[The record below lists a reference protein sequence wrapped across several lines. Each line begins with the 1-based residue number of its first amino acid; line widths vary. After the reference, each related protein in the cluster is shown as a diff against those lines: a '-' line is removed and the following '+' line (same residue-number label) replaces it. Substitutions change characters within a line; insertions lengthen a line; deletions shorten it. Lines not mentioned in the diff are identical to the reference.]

1 MWEQLVRRGR
11 SLAEALN
18 SPFLVERVQNY
29 FGVYRLAKN
38 GQQNGGARNGYA
50 AAKAERPASVRCR
63 VERPVWYHL
72 FRFGSLLGYEAFYA
86 TFFPFILWN
95 WDAVVC
101 RRVLLAWALVM
112 YCGGLAKDLLRWPR
126 PASPPVVQLDRAYA
140 AEFGMPSTH
149 AMTGATVPFG
159 LLLWTQQRYEYCYHT
174 ALCVCVVW
182 CALLCVSRLY
192 LGMHTVLDLL
202 VGLVV
207 AWALLLPLVS
217 VSVALEAWMLA
228 WPWGAPLCAALLLL
242 AYPAPPR
249 WTPARGDTCLVV
261 ATVAGI
267 WAGEAL
273 LPMVLGTPTPMPVN
287 QGAGA
292 LYTVEYASLLGLSF
306 IVART
311 VVGLVASILVRTV
324 VKAVLIAMM
333 TADES
338 TVQASYERQ
347 PCAGESVSTSAAPGG
362 SASALASRV
371 VMFGPRLPLKDGCL
385 PRELRNWFRPRST
398 FFLSTGWK
406 DGRLERPL

>member
-1 MWEQLVRRGR
+1 MRGELVRRGR

-29 FGVYRLAKN
+29 FGVYRLAAAAAAAKN
-38 GQQNGGARNGYA
+38 GRVQQNGARNGYA
-50 AAKAERPASVRCR
+50 AKAERRGPDASASVPCR
-63 VERPVWYHL
+63 VERLGWYYL

-101 RRVLLAWALVM
+101 RRVLLVWALVM

-126 PASPPVVQLDRAYA
+126 PASPPVVQLDRAYS

-159 LLLWTQQRYEYCYHT
+159 LLLWTQQRYEYCYQV

-182 CALLCVSRLY
+182 CTLLCVSRLY

-217 VSVALEAWMLA
+217 VSVTLEAWMLA
-228 WPWGAPLCAALLLL
+228 WPWGAPLSAALLLL

-273 LPMVLGTPTPMPVN
+273 LPVVLGAATPMSVN

-292 LYTVEYASLLGLSF
+292 LYTVEYPSLLGLAF

-311 VVGLVASILVRTV
+311 VVGLVASVFVRTI
-324 VKAVLIAMM
+324 VKAVIYPLLCGLHGCDPKLETSRQKGTIELPYKYITYLSMGLTM
-333 TADES
+333 S
-338 TVQASYERQ
+338 LGSPWLFHQLGIERD
-347 PCAGESVSTSAAPGG
+347 S
-362 SASALASRV
+362 
-371 VMFGPRLPLKDGCL
+371 LPIHL
-385 PRELRNWFRPRST
+385 
-398 FFLSTGWK
+398 
-406 DGRLERPL
+406 

>member
-11 SLAEALN
+11 SLAKALN

-50 AAKAERPASVRCR
+50 AAQAERPASGQYR

-101 RRVLLAWALVM
+101 RRVLLTWALVM

-159 LLLWTQQRYEYCYHT
+159 LLLWTQQRYEYCYHA
-174 ALCVCVVW
+174 ALCVCLVW

-217 VSVALEAWMLA
+217 VSVTLEAWMLA

-273 LPMVLGTPTPMPVN
+273 LPMALGTPTPTPVN

-292 LYTVEYASLLGLSF
+292 LYTVEYVSLLGLSF

-311 VVGLVASILVRTV
+311 VVGLVASVLVRTV
-324 VKAVLIAMM
+324 VKAVIYPLLCGLHGCDPKLETSRQKGTIELPYKYITYLSMGLTM
-333 TADES
+333 S
-338 TVQASYERQ
+338 LGSPWLFHQLGIERD
-347 PCAGESVSTSAAPGG
+347 S
-362 SASALASRV
+362 
-371 VMFGPRLPLKDGCL
+371 LPIHL
-385 PRELRNWFRPRST
+385 
-398 FFLSTGWK
+398 
-406 DGRLERPL
+406 